1 MSAIQ
6 DRYRRSIAGVVPMET
21 SLHISSGHG
30 PYLETTTGERY
41 LDLATGI
48 AVNALGY
55 QHPQVTEALM
65 AQARRHL
72 HLYGGTGYQDVV
84 IDFAEAILAT
94 LQGDYQVFFG
104 NSGTEAVE
112 AAIKLSRWSTGRP
125 GIVAFRGAFHG
136 RSLGALSLTASAA
149 KYRSAY
155 EPLLPSVYHIDYPA
169 PTRLGLSSQEALQ
182 ESQRQLQ
189 SLWDNEISPER
200 IAAVVVEPIQGE
212 GGYVIPPE
220 GFLEWLRDVTMQHGI
235 LLAVDEVQ
243 SGLGRTGRMFAF
255 QHSAI
260 EPDIVIM
267 GKALGGGLPVSAIA
281 GHRELME
288 AWPAGTH
295 GTTFGGNPL
304 ACATGLATLK
314 TIEEEGLLDHA
325 ATLGQ
330 LALEILAPLKS
341 LSAIAD
347 IRGRGLMIAVEFSG
361 AKGPELVAQIL
372 HQALEEHIVLHS
384 AGLRHEVIRFMPPL
398 NIDRDLFMEGL
409 RTIVALITAAS

>member
-6 DRYRRSIAGVVPMET
+6 DRYRRSLAGVVPMET
-21 SLHISSGHG
+21 SLHIAAGYG

-55 QHPQVTEALM
+55 QHPRVTEALI
-65 AQARRHL
+65 AQAHRHL

-94 LQGDYQVFFG
+94 LEGDYQLFFG

-125 GIVAFRGAFHG
+125 GIIAFRGAFHG

-169 PTRLGLSSQEALQ
+169 PTRLGLSPNQALQ

-200 IAAVVVEPIQGE
+200 IAVLVVEPIQGE

-220 GFLEWLRDVTMQHGI
+220 GFLEWLREVTMQHGI

-243 SGLGRTGRMFAF
+243 SGIGRTGRMFAF

-281 GHRELME
+281 GRRELME

-295 GTTFGGNPL
+295 GTTFGGNPI

-314 TIEEEGLLDHA
+314 TIQEEGLLDHA

-341 LSAIAD
+341 LSTITD
-347 IRGRGLMIAVEFSG
+347 VRGRGLMTAVEFAS
-361 AKGPELVAQIL
+361 AKGPELVAQIMR
-372 HQALEEHIVLHS
+372 QALEKHILLHA

-398 NIDRDLFMEGL
+398 NIDRELLIEAL
-409 RTIVALITAAS
+409 RTVVSLIIAAS

>member
-21 SLHISSGHG
+21 SLHISSGYG

-55 QHPQVTEALM
+55 QHPRVTEALI
-65 AQARRHL
+65 AQAHHHL

-94 LQGDYQVFFG
+94 LQGDYQLFFG

-112 AAIKLSRWSTGRP
+112 AAIKFSRWSTGRP
-125 GIVAFRGAFHG
+125 GIIAFRGAFHG

-169 PTRLGLSSQEALQ
+169 PTRLGLSPTEALQ

-200 IAAVVVEPIQGE
+200 IAALVVEPIQGE

-220 GFLEWLRDVTMQHGI
+220 GFLEWLRDVTMQHG
-235 LLAVDEVQ
+235 LLLVVDEVQ
-243 SGLGRTGRMFAF
+243 SGVGRTGRMFAF

-260 EPDIVIM
+260 EPDVVIM

-281 GHRELME
+281 ARRELME

-314 TIEEEGLLDHA
+314 AIEEEGLLNHV

-330 LALEILAPLKS
+330 LALEILTPLKS

-347 IRGRGLMIAVEFSG
+347 IRGRGLMIAVEFAG
-361 AKGPELVAQIL
+361 PNGPELVAQIMR
-372 HQALEEHIVLHS
+372 QALEKHILLHS

-398 NIDRDLFMEGL
+398 NIDRDLFIEGL
-409 RTIVALITAAS
+409 RTVVALITAAS